1 MLECLVLNNDIH
13 HTYSMFCTIHAFVGV
28 AQYWR
33 RVSMHGK
40 SITLSYTVTKV
51 YQEPIMTLTRKH
63 TLTLS
68 GQHHYGLLSVLIIK
82 SDT

>member
-13 HTYSMFCTIHAFVGV
+13 HTYKIVLYYTGV

-51 YQEPIMTLTRKH
+51 YQEPIMT
-63 TLTLS
+63 
-68 GQHHYGLLSVLIIK
+68 
-82 SDT
+82 

>member
-1 MLECLVLNNDIH
+1 MLLNNDIH
-13 HTYSMFCTIHAFVGV
+13 HTYKIVLYYTGV

-33 RVSMHGK
+33 RVNMHGK

-68 GQHHYGLLSVLIIK
+68 GQRHYGLLSVLIIK